1 LGEESSTKEDTEE
14 IYKGIQALTTRVVKN
29 AATEKEPAM
38 QTHHDNSLSSSV
50 SSVANLSC
58 EDIVQDLSFPTVRA
72 WKTKHPG
79 GKAIGYFPVYAP
91 VEIIHACGML
101 PVGLNGAGD
110 QLDIQY
116 ADARFG
122 SFICSIVKTTI
133 EMGLTKHLTPLDGLL
148 FSSICDSARN
158 LCFVM
163 KRNCPDI
170 YTDFLHLPH
179 NPNSEAGTEFLASE
193 YARLRTNLEQ
203 MTGTRMSERALR
215 DSIEV
220 YNENRRLTRQL
231 YAERARK
238 PHLIRTSE
246 LYPLVRAGNFL
257 PVEEHTALLRRT
269 VHELPKREGKQR
281 DSIRIVIEGSF
292 CEQPPL
298 DLIKIIEEAGCYIVD
313 DDFVL
318 GPRWF
323 TEDVPAQGD
332 PLKSLAAGYI
342 NRSVYSSVR
351 HDWRNPRHKQLI
363 EKVRQRNADAVLLL
377 VAKFCEPAYFDY
389 VLFKQEL
396 EKEGIPHLLMEFEE
410 KMFTFERMRTEIETF
425 VESLLFD

>member
-1 LGEESSTKEDTEE
+1 MQNTAKSSM
-14 IYKGIQALTTRVVKN
+14 
-29 AATEKEPAM
+29 PF
-38 QTHHDNSLSSSV
+38 SV
-50 SSVANLSC
+50 SSVVNRSC
-58 EDIVQDLSFPTVRA
+58 EDIIQDLNFSTVKL
-72 WKTKHPG
+72 WKEPHPA

-122 SFICSIVKTTI
+122 SFICSIIKTTL
-133 EMGLTKHLTPLDGLL
+133 EMGLTNHLAAFDGLL

-163 KRNCPDI
+163 KRNFPDL

-179 NPNSEAGTEFLASE
+179 NPNSEASAAFLVTEYE
-193 YARLRTNLEQ
+193 RLIRSLEQ
-203 MTGTRMSERALR
+203 MGGIRLTDRALL
-215 DSIEV
+215 DSIEA

-231 YAERARK
+231 YDERAVN
-238 PHLIRTSE
+238 PHLIRTSK
-246 LYPLVRAGNFL
+246 LYALIRAGNFL
-257 PVEEHTALLRRT
+257 PVEEHTALLRKT
-269 VHELPKREGKQR
+269 VHELPKRTGKQR
-281 DSIRIVIEGSF
+281 DSIRIVVEGSF

-323 TEDVPAQGD
+323 LKDVPLTNH
-332 PLKSLAAGYI
+332 PLKSLAESYI
-342 NRSVYSSVR
+342 DRSVYSSVR
-351 HDWRNPRHKQLI
+351 HDWRKPRHKQLI
-363 EKVRQRNADAVLLL
+363 QKVRTRKADAALLL
-377 VAKFCEPAYFDY
+377 IAKFCEPAYFDY

-410 KMFTFERMRTEIETF
+410 KMFTFERLRTEIETF

>member
-1 LGEESSTKEDTEE
+1 MDRPANVCEE
-14 IYKGIQALTTRVVKN
+14 IIN
-29 AATEKEPAM
+29 
-38 QTHHDNSLSSSV
+38 
-50 SSVANLSC
+50 
-58 EDIVQDLSFPTVRA
+58 DLNFSTVRN
-72 WKTKHPG
+72 WKEQHPG

-91 VEIIHACGML
+91 VELIRACGML

-122 SFICSIVKTTI
+122 SFICSIIKTTL
-133 EMGLTKHLTPLDGLL
+133 EMGLTQHLEPFDGLL

-163 KRNCPDI
+163 KRNFPNLYI
-170 YTDFLHLPH
+170 DFVHLPQ
-179 NPNSEAGTEFLASE
+179 NPNSAANVDFLLSE
-193 YARLRTNLEQ
+193 Y
-203 MTGTRMSERALR
+203 ERVIEKLKQLGGQHPTDDSLNEAIAL
-215 DSIEV
+215 

-231 YAERARK
+231 YQLRASQ
-238 PHLIRTSE
+238 PHLLSTAE
-246 LYPLVRAGNFL
+246 LYSLVRAGNFL
-257 PVEEHTALLRRT
+257 PVEEHSALLEENLASMSFRT
-269 VHELPKREGKQR
+269 GKQR
-281 DSIRIVIEGSF
+281 DSVRIIIEGSF

-298 DLIKIIEEAGCYIVD
+298 DLIRILEAAGCYIVD

-323 TEDVPAQGD
+323 VDDVPSNGN
-332 PLKSLAAGYI
+332 PLRTLAESYL

-351 HDWRNPRHKQLI
+351 HDFRKPRHKALI
-363 EKVRQRNADAVLLL
+363 EKARSRNADAVLLL
-377 VAKFCEPAYFDY
+377 IAKFCEPAYFDY

-396 EKEGIPHLLMEFEE
+396 EREGIPHLLMEFEE
-410 KMFTFERMRTEIETF
+410 KMFTFERLRTEIETF

>member
-1 LGEESSTKEDTEE
+1 
-14 IYKGIQALTTRVVKN
+14 
-29 AATEKEPAM
+29 M
-38 QTHHDNSLSSSV
+38 
-50 SSVANLSC
+50 SC
-58 EDIVQDLSFPTVRA
+58 ADIIQDLSFSTVRR
-72 WKTKHPG
+72 WKEQHPN

-91 VEIIHACGML
+91 LELIHACGML

-122 SFICSIVKTTI
+122 SFICSIIKTTL
-133 EMGLTKHLTPLDGLL
+133 EMGLTNHLAAFDGLL
-148 FSSICDSARN
+148 FSTICDSARN

-163 KRNCPDI
+163 KRNFPDL

-179 NPNSEAGTEFLASE
+179 NPSSAASVTFLVSEYKRLIENLEKMNGGRASE
-193 YARLRTNLEQ
+193 
-203 MTGTRMSERALR
+203 MSLA
-215 DSIEV
+215 DSIAA

-231 YAERARK
+231 YDERARN
-238 PHLIRTSE
+238 PHLMRTSE
-246 LYPLVRAGNFL
+246 LYALLRAGNFL
-257 PVEEHTALLRRT
+257 PVEEHTAMLRETLRN
-269 VHELPKREGKQR
+269 LPSRSGKQR

-298 DLIKIIEEAGCYIVD
+298 DLIKIIEEAGCYVVD

-318 GPRWF
+318 GARWF
-323 TEDVPAQGD
+323 LEDVPITDD
-332 PLKSLAAGYI
+332 PLQSLAESYI

-351 HDWRNPRHKQLI
+351 HDWRKPRHKQLI
-363 EKVRQRNADAVLLL
+363 EKVRSRNADAVLLL
-377 VAKFCEPAYFDY
+377 IAKFCEPAYFDY

-396 EKEGIPHLLMEFEE
+396 EKENIPHLLMEFEE
-410 KMFTFERMRTEIETF
+410 KMFTFERLRTEIETF

>member
-1 LGEESSTKEDTEE
+1 MEKLTER
-14 IYKGIQALTTRVVKN
+14 Q
-29 AATEKEPAM
+29 TEY
-38 QTHHDNSLSSSV
+38 QSSLSSSV
-50 SSVANLSC
+50 SSVVKLSPA
-58 EDIVQDLSFPTVRA
+58 DIIQDLNFSTVKQ
-72 WKTKHPG
+72 WKADHPS

-91 VEIIHACGML
+91 VEIIHAAGML

-122 SFICSIVKTTI
+122 SFICSIIKTTL
-133 EMGLTKHLTPLDGLL
+133 EMGLTNHLGLFDGML

-163 KRNCPDI
+163 KRNFPDT

-179 NPNSEAGTEFLASE
+179 NPSSASSTAFLVTEYE
-193 YARLRTNLEQ
+193 RLIENLERIGGANV
-203 MTGTRMSERALR
+203 TNRALK
-215 DSIEV
+215 DAIEA

-231 YAERARK
+231 YDERARN

-246 LYPLVRAGNFL
+246 LYALARAGNFL
-257 PVEEHTALLRRT
+257 PVDEHTALLRETLQSLPSRT
-269 VHELPKREGKQR
+269 CKPR

-323 TEDVPAQGD
+323 LSDVTVNGD
-332 PLKSLAAGYI
+332 PLRALADSYV

-351 HDWRNPRHKQLI
+351 HDWRHPRHKQLI
-363 EKVRQRNADAVLLL
+363 EKVRRRDADAVLLL
-377 VAKFCEPAYFDY
+377 IAKFCEPAYFDY

-396 EKEGIPHLLMEFEE
+396 EKEKIPHLLMEFEE
-410 KMFTFERMRTEIETF
+410 KMFTFERLRTEIETF
-425 VESLLFD
+425 VESLMFD